1 MSLNIKKGN
10 IFTTDKQTI
19 VNTINCVGVMGA
31 GLALEC
37 RLRYP
42 DMHEKYKD
50 YCDQNMIKIGSLWI
64 YKTNNRLI
72 MNFPTKKHWKDPSK
86 KQYLHE
92 GLKKFTQTYKSRGIE
107 SIAFPVLGSD
117 KGGIPQD
124 ESLDIMEQYL
134 SRIDLD
140 IEIYIYDPE
149 ARDDIFGEVKDWLLS
164 NNIQDISKATGIG
177 TNYLETVTNA
187 LENPRIVQ
195 LNQLASVKGIGI
207 KTLEKIYTV
216 ATNNKGSI
224 EMISQKPL
232 F

>member
-92 GLKKFTQTYKSRGIE
+92 GLKKFTQTYESKGIE

-124 ESLDIMEQYL
+124 ESLNIMEQYL

-149 ARDDIFGEVKDWLLS
+149 ANDDIFVELKDWLLS

-216 ATNNKGSI
+216 ATNKEGST
-224 EMISQKPL
+224 EMITQKPL

>member
-1 MSLNIKKGN
+1 
-10 IFTTDKQTI
+10 
-19 VNTINCVGVMGA
+19 
-31 GLALEC
+31 
-37 RLRYP
+37 
-42 DMHEKYKD
+42 
-50 YCDQNMIKIGSLWI
+50 
-64 YKTNNRLI
+64 
-72 MNFPTKKHWKDPSK
+72 
-86 KQYLHE
+86 
-92 GLKKFTQTYKSRGIE
+92 
-107 SIAFPVLGSD
+107 VLGSD

>member
-1 MSLNIKKGN
+1 
-10 IFTTDKQTI
+10 
-19 VNTINCVGVMGA
+19 
-31 GLALEC
+31 
-37 RLRYP
+37 
-42 DMHEKYKD
+42 
-50 YCDQNMIKIGSLWI
+50 
-64 YKTNNRLI
+64 